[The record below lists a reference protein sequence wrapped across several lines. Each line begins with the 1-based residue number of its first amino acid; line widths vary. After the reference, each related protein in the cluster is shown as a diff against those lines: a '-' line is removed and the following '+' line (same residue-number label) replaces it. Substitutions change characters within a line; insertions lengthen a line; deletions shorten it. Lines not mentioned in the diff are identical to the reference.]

1 VAQNIEALET
11 EVSETVGVMQSAKT
25 LIDGFAARLADA
37 GVDPAK
43 LEALRNDLDS
53 NSTSL
58 AEAVAANSPDAPN
71 GGDVV

>member
-1 VAQNIEALET
+1 MAQNIEALET

>member
-1 VAQNIEALET
+1 MQDISALET

-25 LIDGFAARLADA
+25 LIDGFKARLVDA

-53 NSTSL
+53 NSSSL
-58 AEAVAANSPDAPN
+58 AEAVANNSDQ
-71 GGDVV
+71 VV